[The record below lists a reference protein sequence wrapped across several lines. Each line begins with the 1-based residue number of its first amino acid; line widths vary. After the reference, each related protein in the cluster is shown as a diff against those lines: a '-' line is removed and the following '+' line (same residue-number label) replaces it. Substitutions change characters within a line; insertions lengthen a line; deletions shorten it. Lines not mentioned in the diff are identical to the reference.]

1 MRDIHGALNYN
12 LGQVSAA
19 EFASHRSRGEVRK
32 MASGKKGEGNVWK
45 GLASGVVAGLAAA
58 WAMNQFQAAWSRLAA
73 GEERSHGAQSL
84 QQGTP
89 RHGVGRELELEGH
102 DDERDDAAGRL
113 ANAIAVATL
122 DQELSGRE
130 KETAGTAFHYA
141 MGATSGALYGAL
153 AEVRPEVKTGAGL
166 PFGAAVWVVAD
177 EGIVPLVGLSKSAT
191 EYPLSIHAYAF
202 TSHLVFG
209 LTAELVRRTVRNVL

>member
-1 MRDIHGALNYN
+1 MVA
-12 LGQVSAA
+12 
-19 EFASHRSRGEVRK
+19 
-32 MASGKKGEGNVWK
+32 GKREEGNVWK
-45 GLASGVVAGLAAA
+45 GLAAGVVAGLAAA
-58 WAMNQFQAAWSRLAA
+58 WAMNQFQAAWSRRVA

-89 RHGVGRELELEGH
+89 QHGVGRELQAEGK

-113 ANAIAVATL
+113 ANAIAVSTL
-122 DQELSGRE
+122 DQELGERE
-130 KETAGTAFHYA
+130 KETAGTVFHYA
-141 MGATSGALYGAL
+141 MGATSGALYGAA
-153 AEVRPEVKTGAGL
+153 AEILPEVKIGAGL

-177 EGIVPLVGLSKSAT
+177 EGLVPALGLSKSAT

-209 LTAELVRRTVRNVL
+209 LTAELVRRAVRNVL